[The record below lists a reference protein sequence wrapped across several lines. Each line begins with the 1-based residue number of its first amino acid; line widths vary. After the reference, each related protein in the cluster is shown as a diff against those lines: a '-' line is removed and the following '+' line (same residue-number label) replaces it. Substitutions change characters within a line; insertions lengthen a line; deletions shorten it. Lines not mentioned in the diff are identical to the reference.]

1 MFQGINIFKL
11 ITSIVICLLAGII
24 GSVFTAS
31 SIETWYA
38 LLEKPAFNPPSWLFS
53 PVWTILYILMGISL
67 YIVWEKGLEYPGVKL
82 GMTLFGIQLV
92 LNTVWSILF
101 FGLQAP
107 FYAFIEIIFLWIM
120 ILLTIL
126 QFRKISK
133 KASYL
138 LIPYILWVSFAA
150 VLNYYIWIL
159 NS

>member
-1 MFQGINIFKL
+1 
-11 ITSIVICLLAGII
+11 
-24 GSVFTAS
+24 
-31 SIETWYA
+31 
-38 LLEKPAFNPPSWLFS
+38 
-53 PVWTILYILMGISL
+53 MGISL
-67 YIVWEKGLEYPGVKL
+67 YIVWEKGLDYPGVKL